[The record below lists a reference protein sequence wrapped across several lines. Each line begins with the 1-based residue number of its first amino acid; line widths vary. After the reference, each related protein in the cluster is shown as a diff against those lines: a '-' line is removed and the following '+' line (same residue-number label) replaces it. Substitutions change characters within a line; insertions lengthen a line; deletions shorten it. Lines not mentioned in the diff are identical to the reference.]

1 MQKFQ
6 NEPDATVEKL
16 KEKQLEGSKPKYM
29 SESNQ
34 YNIFLKGKTE
44 QPRLSIL
51 DNYKQIMRIMTAS
64 YIRSADEEKK
74 FRDRKHNN
82 EDDKNL
88 DFDDDPEYAS
98 YKEEKQN
105 TQKMS
110 RVLKS
115 IQENGIPK
123 KRRMMSATSLGPR
136 STQASH
142 RTT

>member
-1 MQKFQ
+1 
-6 NEPDATVEKL
+6 
-16 KEKQLEGSKPKYM
+16 
-29 SESNQ
+29 
-34 YNIFLKGKTE
+34 
-44 QPRLSIL
+44 
-51 DNYKQIMRIMTAS
+51 MTAS